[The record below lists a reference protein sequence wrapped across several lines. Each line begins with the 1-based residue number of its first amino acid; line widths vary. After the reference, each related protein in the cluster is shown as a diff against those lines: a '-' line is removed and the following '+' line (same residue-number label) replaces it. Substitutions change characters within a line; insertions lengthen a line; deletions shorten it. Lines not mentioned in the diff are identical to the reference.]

1 MHTRETISPPSI
13 SQEEVNKE
21 MTPVVSWY

>member
-13 SQEEVNKE
+13 SQEEVN
-21 MTPVVSWY
+21 